1 MSGAGRH
8 LEEVA
13 AYYATHPIHEA
24 QILEHLRRRGL
35 DPARITEEELK
46 EHDQDHF
53 GGLEAVDRLADLA
66 GIDDRCHVLDVC
78 SGLGGPARYLAHR
91 RGCRVTGIDLTRS
104 RHESAIRLTALVGL
118 ADRVT
123 FVHGSALE
131 LPFPDRAFDVVI
143 GEEAWAHVPDK
154 PRLIA
159 EVVRVTRPG
168 GRIAFTDIVARQP
181 LDAITRCRLERGM
194 TFIDLA
200 TIEGYTALLEG
211 RGCEVVHAEDLSPL
225 WTRILVDRLAMYRS
239 LRDTTIASLGE
250 DRFLSWDAIYSY
262 FVEQFRRGVLGGAR
276 LVARV
281 P

>member
-1 MSGAGRH
+1 MSGEARH

-13 AYYATHPIHEA
+13 AYYASHPIHEA
-24 QILEHLRRRGL
+24 QIMEHLRRRGL

-53 GGLEAVDRLADLA
+53 GGLDAVDRLADLA
-66 GIDDRCHVLDVC
+66 RIDASCHVLDIC

-118 ADRVT
+118 ADRVD
-123 FVHGSALE
+123 FVHGSALD
-131 LPFPDRAFDVVI
+131 LPFADRSFDVVI

-159 EVVRVTRPG
+159 QAVRVTKPG
-168 GRIAFTDIVARQP
+168 GRIAFTDIIARVP
-181 LDAITRCRLERGM
+181 LDAITRSRLERGM

-200 TIEGYTALLEG
+200 SIESYRALLEG
-211 RGCEVVHAEDLSPL
+211 HGCTIVHAEDLSAL

-262 FVEQFRRGVLGGAR
+262 FVEQFRLGVLGGVR
-276 LVARV
+276 LVAVV